1 MFKPTMYS
9 DVEPMNTTDN
19 INANPGVCAALAET
33 LHLETLHQDLDTW
46 LYGPLDLEGLS
57 VDPFGDGWNVDGS
70 DEESVVPLDDG
81 EVSGEEMI
89 GYGVEQEEAAAAGAP
104 ARKKQRSTGGKKQ
117 RSTGGK
123 WTSEE
128 DDILSRNAMQHSR
141 FNVPWEHIVNTYLS
155 NRTPQSARSRWAKL
169 QKARQQDAAQTM
181 MMIPDSPSSFEE
193 ATPEAEDDEIT
204 LDKKD
209 YEGADLMM
217 DITRSPCMTSPFIK
231 QFKKVRIRLNMRKSE
246 RLAS

>member
-1 MFKPTMYS
+1 MYS
-9 DVEPMNTTDN
+9 NVEPMNTTGN

-33 LHLETLHQDLDTW
+33 LHPETLHPDLDTW
-46 LYGPLDLEGLS
+46 LYGPLDLEGPF
-57 VDPFGDGWNVDGS
+57 VDPFEDDWNVVDSGQES
-70 DEESVVPLDDG
+70 GEESVVSAVPSVNG

-89 GYGVEQEEAAAAGAP
+89 GDGVEQEAAAAAGAP
-104 ARKKQRSTGGKKQ
+104 ARKKQRSTG
-117 RSTGGK
+117 SK
-123 WTSEE
+123 WTPEE
-128 DDILSRNAMQHSR
+128 DDILSRHVMKHSR

-193 ATPEAEDDEIT
+193 ATPEAEDDEII
-204 LDKKD
+204 LDAEDSK
-209 YEGADLMM
+209 GADLMM